1 MYAVVKIA
9 GEQVRVDKGLTLR
22 VPKLDL
28 EEGAQQ
34 EFTDVL
40 LVSKDDGET
49 LVGTPT
55 VEGAAIKATVVGH
68 GRGKKVIVFKMKRR
82 KTYRV
87 RNGHRQDYT
96 EIQVEDIVLAN

>member
-9 GEQVRVDKGLTLR
+9 GEQVRVDKGLKLR
-22 VPKLDL
+22 VPKLNL

-68 GRGKKVIVFKMKRR
+68 GRGKKIVVFKMKRR
-82 KTYRV
+82 KTYRQ
-87 RNGHRQDYT
+87 RNGHRQDFT